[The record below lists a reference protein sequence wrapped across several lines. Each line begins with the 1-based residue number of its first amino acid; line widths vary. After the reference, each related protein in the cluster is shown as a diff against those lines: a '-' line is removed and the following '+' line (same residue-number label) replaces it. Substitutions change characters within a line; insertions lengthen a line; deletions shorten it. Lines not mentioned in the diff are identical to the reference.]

1 MEDFEIEVE
10 FQSETIGKY
19 EFVLR
24 EKILCFYQSK
34 AMVWYRINAAYLQDN
49 LKQNTKRLSTCT
61 PGECCWLT
69 EGLDPH
75 FQKDYQ

>member
-1 MEDFEIEVE
+1 MLMEDFEIEVE

-49 LKQNTKRLSTCT
+49 
-61 PGECCWLT
+61 
-69 EGLDPH
+69 
-75 FQKDYQ
+75 